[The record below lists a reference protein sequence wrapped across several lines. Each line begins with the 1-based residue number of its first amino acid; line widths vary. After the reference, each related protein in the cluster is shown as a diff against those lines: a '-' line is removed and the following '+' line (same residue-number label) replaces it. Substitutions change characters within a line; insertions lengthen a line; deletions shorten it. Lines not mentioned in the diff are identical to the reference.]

1 MGAVAV
7 LRQLWHH
14 WVLVAV
20 GAALAVVAGLM
31 VAYQVTPGI
40 PPTLKSRQYE
50 VGIASAAVLVDS
62 RTSQVV
68 DLEVGPDR
76 PDVSQVSVRARL
88 LANLM
93 ATSPLKDQIAAK
105 AGVRPDWLIGHPP
118 AEGGPVANRTPQGP
132 NATISEDD
140 RRASV
145 LTVYVNETLPIITAD
160 VRGPDAATA
169 AKVAGASITM
179 LARYVKAATASNR
192 LPDARALVVSR
203 LGAAKSGTL
212 TQGNGPLL
220 GVVLFVFVFGAWCA
234 ALVAGSSLVRAWRE
248 AASDAATPAGESP
261 GGSGSHPAPQAR
273 DASTIAPAAHAPPVP
288 APPVAVVAPA
298 PPVRAVDAG
307 EPADRAPATRPRSPG
322 RLTRGLLRRL
332 TSADRQADPRDRGA
346 DPDADGETRA
356 A

>member
-20 GAALAVVAGLM
+20 GAALAVAAGLM
-31 VAYQVTPGI
+31 VTYQVTPGV
-40 PPTLKSRQYE
+40 PPTFKSRQYE

-76 PDVSQVSVRARL
+76 PDVSQVSIRARL

-93 ATSPLKDQIAAK
+93 ATSPLKDQIAAR

-132 NATISEDD
+132 NATIGEDD

-192 LPDARALVVSR
+192 LPDARSLVVSR

-248 AASDAATPAGESP
+248 AAGDAATPAGGSTGP
-261 GGSGSHPAPQAR
+261 GSQPAPQAPR
-273 DASTIAPAAHAPPVP
+273 ASTIAPG
-288 APPVAVVAPA
+288 APA
-298 PPVRAVDAG
+298 PPAPVAAALAPPVVGADA
-307 EPADRAPATRPRSPG
+307 PADRAPGTRPRSPG

-332 TSADRQADPRDRGA
+332 TSEDRQADPRDRGA